1 MKVSVNLKDDIRNVS
16 NQIIVVLFYIIKVH
30 LKKKLVTSKIA
41 LVNAINLSISYIT
54 SIILM
59 I

>member
-1 MKVSVNLKDDIRNVS
+1 MKVSVNLRHDVPNVS
-16 NQIIVVLFYIIKVH
+16 NQIIVVLSYIIKVH

-54 SIILM
+54 SIIWM

>member
-1 MKVSVNLKDDIRNVS
+1 MKVSVNLKHDIRDVS

-41 LVNAINLSISYIT
+41 LVNAINLSISYIA